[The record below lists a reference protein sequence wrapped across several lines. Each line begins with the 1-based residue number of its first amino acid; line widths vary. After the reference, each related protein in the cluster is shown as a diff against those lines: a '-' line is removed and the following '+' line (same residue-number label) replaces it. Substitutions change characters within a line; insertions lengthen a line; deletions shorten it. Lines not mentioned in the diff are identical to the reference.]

1 TTFWYGGGI
10 VVSNSENVEV
20 YGNTVKD
27 CMNGIG
33 GTQGV
38 RGTNAKT
45 GAIYNLKNLYVHDNT
60 IIQKT
65 GSAEGIV
72 KSSKLDGSV
81 FTSWGN
87 HLKDT
92 KFSLFESA
100 YRYFCWLDQQWTYSD
115 WLKYASEH

>member
-45 GAIYNLKNLYVHDNT
+45 GATYNLKNLYVHDNT

-65 GSAEGIV
+65 GSAAGIV
-72 KSSKLDGSV
+72 KSSRLDDSV
-81 FTSWGN
+81 FTSWN
-87 HLKDT
+87 NRFVKNTYHL
-92 KFSLFESA
+92 ESSA
-100 YRYFCWLDQQWTYSD
+100 EKYFVWLNAAQTLAAWERHVGDD
-115 WLKYASEH
+115 